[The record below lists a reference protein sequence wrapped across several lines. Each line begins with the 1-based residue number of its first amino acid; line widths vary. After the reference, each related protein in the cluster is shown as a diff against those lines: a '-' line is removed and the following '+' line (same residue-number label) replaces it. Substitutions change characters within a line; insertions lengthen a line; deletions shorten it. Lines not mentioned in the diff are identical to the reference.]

1 MLPLALL
8 VRMFSREVL
17 TLWLGAQFASRSFL
31 VLEWLAVGVLINS
44 LAHVPSSMIQAI
56 GRPEVNAKIHLLELP
71 LYLALAWWMISHY
84 GIVGAAIAWAGRVTV
99 DAICFF
105 AVGYRVLP
113 CSPFTW
119 RNVGA
124 AVAIMTLGCM
134 VTHSTQHA
142 SLKLLFALVASAVT
156 VGLSAQLS
164 ASAAPVPQEMST

>member
-1 MLPLALL
+1 
-8 VRMFSREVL
+8 
-17 TLWLGAQFASRSFL
+17 
-31 VLEWLAVGVLINS
+31 
-44 LAHVPSSMIQAI
+44 
-56 GRPEVNAKIHLLELP
+56 
-71 LYLALAWWMISHY
+71 MISHH
-84 GIVGAAIAWAGRVTV
+84 GIVGAAIAWVVRVSV

-142 SLKLLFALVASAVT
+142 SLKLFFALVASAVT
-156 VGLSAQLS
+156 VGLSVQLL
-164 ASAAPVPQEMST
+164 ARAAPVPQEMST

>member
-1 MLPLALL
+1 
-8 VRMFSREVL
+8 
-17 TLWLGAQFASRSFL
+17 
-31 VLEWLAVGVLINS
+31 
-44 LAHVPSSMIQAI
+44 
-56 GRPEVNAKIHLLELP
+56 
-71 LYLALAWWMISHY
+71 MISHH
-84 GIVGAAIAWAGRVTV
+84 GILGAAIAWAGRVTL

-119 RNVGA
+119 RNVGV

-156 VGLSAQLS
+156 VGLSAQLL
-164 ASAAPVPQEMST
+164 ANTAPVPQEMST